1 MAFKASLRGLFVCGP
16 WGESIGRITA
26 YEAFKKAG
34 ETATIEGFRF
44 HDLRHTAVC
53 YLVMGD
59 VDLATVKN
67 LGHRE
72 IRFFSSRRV
81 PTMPRS
87 QCRKDASLLSYS
99 PCS

>member
-1 MAFKASLRGLFVCGP
+1 MAFKASLRGLFVVGP

-44 HDLRHTAVC
+44 HDLRHTAVS

-72 IRFFSSRRV
+72 IRFFSVTSG
-81 PTMPRS
+81 PHDATKS
-87 QCRKDASLLSYS
+87 IRKDASLLSYS